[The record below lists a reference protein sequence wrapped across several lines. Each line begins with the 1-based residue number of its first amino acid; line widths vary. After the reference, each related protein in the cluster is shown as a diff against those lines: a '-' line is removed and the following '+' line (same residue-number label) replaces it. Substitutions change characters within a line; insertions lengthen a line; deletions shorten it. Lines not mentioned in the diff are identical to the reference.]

1 MSRGESPARGVLRPP
16 TPVAQARAART
27 KRGIVDPFGERAAS
41 THRLHLELL
50 GATFRF
56 EAANRALLAL
66 VKHAYQ
72 RLPSHRFD
80 AVAPS
85 VTVRLIATA
94 DDAAARWRTP
104 PPVRT
109 VAGGG
114 VVAGTVDAA
123 NFAVLTP
130 AARSGLVAISPRMLR
145 FDYHAR
151 YELLEFAVFTL
162 AARVQSLVPLH
173 AACLGAHGRAVL
185 LVGDAGAGKSTLAL
199 HGLLAGLDFT
209 SEDSSFV
216 SPARSLV
223 TGVANFVHV
232 RTDALALVE
241 DARARERL
249 RRSPVIRRRSGVD
262 KFEIDARRAR
272 YRLALSPS
280 RLAAVVF
287 VSPQRAP
294 NGPLLRPLS
303 AARAAVRLAAT
314 QPFAAGQP
322 GWQRFLDSL
331 GRIACMELRR
341 GPDVAAGVDALRRL
355 LQA

>member
-1 MSRGESPARGVLRPP
+1 M
-16 TPVAQARAART
+16 
-27 KRGIVDPFGERAAS
+27 D
-41 THRLHLELL
+41 LL
-50 GATFRF
+50 GASFRF

-66 VKHAYQ
+66 VKRAYQ
-72 RLPSHRFD
+72 HLPAHCF
-80 AVAPS
+80 AGTAPAI
-85 VTVRLIATA
+85 TVRLIATA
-94 DDAAARWRTP
+94 DDAGARWRAP
-104 PPVRT
+104 PPLRT

-123 NFAVLTP
+123 NFAVLAP
-130 AARSGLVAISPRMLR
+130 AAQTGLVAISPRLLR

-173 AACLGAHGRAVL
+173 AACLGAQGRAVL

-216 SPARSLV
+216 SPTRLLV

-232 RTDALALVE
+232 RTDALGLVA
-241 DARARERL
+241 DRQARERL

-262 KFEIDARRAR
+262 KFEIDARGAR
-272 YRLALSPS
+272 YRLAPSPS

-287 VSPQRAP
+287 LSAQRAR
-294 NGPLLRPLS
+294 NGALLRPLT
-303 AARAAVRLAAT
+303 AARAAARLAAT
-314 QPFAAGQP
+314 QPFGAGQP
-322 GWQRFLDSL
+322 GWQRFVDSL
-331 GRIACMELRR
+331 ARIPCVELRR
-341 GPDVAAGVDALRRL
+341 GTDVAAGIDALRQL
-355 LQA
+355 VQA